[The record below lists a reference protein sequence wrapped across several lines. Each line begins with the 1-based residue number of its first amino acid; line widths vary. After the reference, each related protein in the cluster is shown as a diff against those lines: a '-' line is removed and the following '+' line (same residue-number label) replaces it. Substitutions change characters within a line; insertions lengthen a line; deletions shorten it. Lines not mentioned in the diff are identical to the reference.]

1 MSHSTRPQG
10 LLWRWV
16 LGLVIAAGLVCSFI
30 LPGRPVDP
38 SLAGPLLPV
47 AGPPSGAER
56 TAAFRFA
63 VCGDNRQG
71 EEIYRQILAQ
81 AQADGSAFLINT
93 GDLVNAGTERQFK
106 AFAALMRGFSLPF
119 YPVPGNH
126 DNADGLL
133 TAYLRHSGAPAA
145 NYAFDYG
152 LAHFAL
158 VDSSLG
164 DVAPSVMA
172 WLAQDLE
179 STRQPLK
186 FVVVHHPPFDPAG
199 TAHIMRRGNTQ
210 FMQLMVEKRVDWVL
224 AGHIHSFDHQVRDG
238 VHYLITG
245 GAGAP
250 LYPVP
255 NRPAFHHYVRFSVQ
269 GEQVHFEVAR
279 VEE

>member
-1 MSHSTRPQG
+1 M
-10 LLWRWV
+10 
-16 LGLVIAAGLVCSFI
+16 
-30 LPGRPVDP
+30 DP
-38 SLAGPLLPV
+38 SLAGPLVTIP
-47 AGPPSGAER
+47 GPPSDPGEPAE
-56 TAAFRFA
+56 FRFA

-71 EEIYRQILAQ
+71 EAVYRGILAQ
-81 AQADGSAFLINT
+81 VQQDGSAFLINT
-93 GDLVNAGTERQFK
+93 GDLVNAGTARQFK
-106 AFAALMRGFSLPF
+106 AFAGLMQGFSIPF

-133 TAYLRHSGAPAA
+133 TAYLRYSGAPAA

-152 LAHFAL
+152 PAHFAL

-172 WLAQDLE
+172 WLAHDLE
-179 STRQPLK
+179 ATRQPLK

-199 TAHIMRRGNTQ
+199 TDHIMRRGNAQ
-210 FMQLMVEKRVDWVL
+210 FMQLMAAKGVDWVL
-224 AGHIHSFDHQVRDG
+224 AGHIHSFDHAVHDG

-255 NRPAFHHYVRFSVQ
+255 ARPAFHHYVRFTVRA
-269 GEQVHFEVAR
+269 EQVSFEV
-279 VEE
+279 VPLKD